1 MKHNGI
7 LFSHKK
13 EEILPFVTTTTWMD
27 LEGIMQSEISWHIPC
42 DLTYISEIRL
52 VVAEAGAGAG
62 QTGWGGQKIQASS
75 YKRNKNDEEYS
86 VAGTINNPV
95 SHSWKVLRKQILKV
109 LTTRKKCCH
118 YVVTDVNWRT
128 CSDWRY
134 STIYISIK
142 SLCCT
147 SEANIMLC
155 HLYFNKKW
163 RI

>member
-62 QTGWGGQKIQASS
+62 QTG
-75 YKRNKNDEEYS
+75 
-86 VAGTINNPV
+86 
-95 SHSWKVLRKQILKV
+95 
-109 LTTRKKCCH
+109 
-118 YVVTDVNWRT
+118 
-128 CSDWRY
+128 
-134 STIYISIK
+134 
-142 SLCCT
+142 
-147 SEANIMLC
+147 
-155 HLYFNKKW
+155 
-163 RI
+163 